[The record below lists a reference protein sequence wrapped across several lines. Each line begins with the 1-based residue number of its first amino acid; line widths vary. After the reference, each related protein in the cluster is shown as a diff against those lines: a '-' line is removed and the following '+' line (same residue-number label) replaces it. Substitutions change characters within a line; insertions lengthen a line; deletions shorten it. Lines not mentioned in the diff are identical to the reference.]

1 MIKLEEMG
9 IEGRMFNWIS
19 DSLKQRT
26 ISVRVGDSISSQGVI
41 ENGTSQGS
49 PVLFIIMISNIFSK
63 VDRNIGKSLFAD
75 DGALWFR
82 GRNNKYIMGK
92 MQKAVDEVVKW
103 SYKWGFKFSVEKS
116 QTIIFSN

>member
-49 PVLFIIMISNIFSK
+49 PMLFIITINDIFSK

-103 SYKWGFKFSVEKS
+103 S
-116 QTIIFSN
+116 